1 LIRCSLC
8 NHPKRAKI
16 DEAIITGS
24 SNRAVEGQWAVA
36 RSSVQ
41 RHRAHI
47 GPHLVKAAERREVKQ
62 ATSLLDHVLAIMER
76 CERIAAEAEREK
88 DWLPAL
94 GASRE
99 LRGCL
104 ELLAKMRAFEL
115 QAGGPASVTPP
126 VFHIHFDEPE
136 ELDG

>member
-1 LIRCSLC
+1 MRPCSLC
-8 NHPKRAKI
+8 NNQRRKKI
-16 DEAIITGS
+16 DEAIMSGS
-24 SNRAVEGQWAVA
+24 SNRSIALQFD
-36 RSSVQ
+36 SSHTTVQ
-41 RHRAHI
+41 RHRTHIEAHVAKV
-47 GPHLVKAAERREVKQ
+47 LQVREVKQ
-62 ATSLLDHVLAIMER
+62 ASSLLDQVLSIMSR
-76 CERIAAEAEREK
+76 CERIADEAEREK

-126 VFHIHFDEPE
+126 VFHIHFDEPGDI
-136 ELDG
+136 DG